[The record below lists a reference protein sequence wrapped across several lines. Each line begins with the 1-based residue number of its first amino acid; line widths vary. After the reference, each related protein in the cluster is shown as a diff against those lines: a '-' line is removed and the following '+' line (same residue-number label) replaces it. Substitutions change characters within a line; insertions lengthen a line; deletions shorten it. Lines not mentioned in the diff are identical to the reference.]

1 MLPPQPASLPPTGQ
15 TTGNMTPLA
24 AVARSSNA
32 ITGLIHLYRAEV
44 GRLTAYR
51 ARLDT
56 TTNWAITTSAL
67 IATFAFNN
75 EEISH
80 IVLLFAMLL
89 DYFFLFVEARRF
101 RAYETARYRVQ
112 LLERF
117 FYPELLG
124 EPVDPDWPRHLV
136 EALRSPGLTV
146 NRLGAI
152 GWRLRRTYLA
162 IHAAVLVAWLGKLFL
177 SAGGT
182 FDIDTLLS
190 KAAIV
195 VIPGWL
201 VGAAVA
207 LLTLWLV
214 VLAVGAQRIYPLG
227 NDEAHAAMQEAPD

>member
-1 MLPPQPASLPPTGQ
+1 MLPPQPASLPPPGQ
-15 TTGNMTPLA
+15 TGEMALPA
-24 AVARSSNA
+24 PVARSSNA

-75 EEISH
+75 EQVSH
-80 IVLLFAMLL
+80 IVLLFAMPL
-89 DYFFLFVEARRF
+89 DYFFLHLEARRF
-101 RAYETARYRVQ
+101 RAYEATRYRVH

-124 EPVDPDWPRHLV
+124 EPVSADWSRQLV
-136 EALRSPGLTV
+136 DALRTPSLTV
-146 NRLGAI
+146 NTLGAM

-182 FDIDTLLS
+182 FDISVLLTM
-190 KAAIV
+190 AAIA

-201 VGAAVA
+201 VGAVVA
-207 LLTLWLV
+207 LFSLWLI
-214 VLAVGAQRIYPLG
+214 VLAVGAQRNKSLG
-227 NDEAHAAMQEAPD
+227 DEEAHVGAPPSW

>member
-15 TTGNMTPLA
+15 TGELA
-24 AVARSSNA
+24 LPAPVARSSNA
-32 ITGLIHLYRAEV
+32 ITALIHLYRAEV

-67 IATFAFNN
+67 VATFAFNN
-75 EEISH
+75 EQISH
-80 IVLLFAMLL
+80 IPLLVVMLVN
-89 DYFFLFVEARRF
+89 YFFLHVEARRF
-101 RAYETARYRVQ
+101 RAYEATRYRVQ
-112 LLERF
+112 LLERC

-124 EPVDPDWPRHLV
+124 EPVRADWPRQLV
-136 EALRSPGLTV
+136 DALRSPGLTV
-146 NRLGAI
+146 DLWGAL

-182 FDIDTLLS
+182 LDINVLLT
-190 KAAIV
+190 KAAIA

-201 VGAAVA
+201 VGAVVA
-207 LLTLWLV
+207 LFSLWLV
-214 VLAVGAQRIYPLG
+214 VLAVGAQRNKSLG
-227 NDEAHAAMQEAPD
+227 DEEAHVGAPPAW